1 MYFNDRL
8 TLGNK
13 LAEHLAAIRG
23 TDAILVCLKESS
35 LMVAI
40 AMGIQLRAWV
50 FPLFYE
56 KMINPL
62 DPTAT
67 LGAIDQNGEFCLHPN
82 ISTNEYEYIQ
92 QEFMAQIEEEKR
104 VAMSRLNEAM
114 NEYHGTSDPHILNH
128 RNVVLVG
135 DIMFNSLEV
144 EIAKLI
150 MKPLTP
156 ACIYGTVG
164 NATIDVSD
172 QFHLTTNDAYILDV
186 LPSSIMGEDHY
197 FENADAYSKEEK
209 QTLALNIAQY
219 WA

>member
-1 MYFNDRL
+1 MYFNDRMS
-8 TLGNK
+8 LGNK
-13 LAEHLAAIRG
+13 LADNVSEIKG
-23 TDAILVCLKESS
+23 TDAILVCLKQSS

-40 AMGIQLRAWV
+40 SMAVKLRAWI

-56 KMINPL
+56 KLINPL
-62 DPTAT
+62 DPTST
-67 LGAIDQNGEFCLHPN
+67 LGALNQNGEFCRHPN
-82 ISTNEYEYIQ
+82 ITSNEYEYIQ

-104 VAMSRLNEAM
+104 TAMSRLNETM
-114 NEYHGTSDPHILNH
+114 NAYHGTSDPHILNN

-135 DIMFNSLEV
+135 DVMFNNLEL

-156 ACIYGTVG
+156 ARIYGTVG
-164 NATIDVSD
+164 NVTVDVSD
-172 QFHLTTNDAYILDV
+172 EFHLTTNESYVLDI

-197 FENADAYSKEEK
+197 FENQDAYSSDEK
-209 QTLALNIAQY
+209 QALALNIAQY